1 MPYNLILNSSN
12 VIGSS
17 NTQFRYNFISGALTI
32 NEDSEM
38 CVSQIVLPYSFFNIN
53 GTYYNN
59 ATIRYQFPNSG
70 GLFDVY
76 NYTLP
81 NGFYQTSDINNA
93 LVQYMIS
100 QNQYFINSNTGN
112 NLYYIQ
118 ILTNTTY
125 YANQIICSPVP
136 TSLPSGYS
144 LPTAGFNYNSTSIAS
159 GHTGLPS
166 VGYTPK
172 LGFALTG
179 SCASILG
186 FTPNAYYPPSSQ
198 TTSYNVLSTKTPN
211 ATPINSIVI
220 RCDMANNACAMP
232 SDVIDSF
239 SPNVA
244 FGSNIVYTPT
254 YEKWISIQGGTYSGM
269 TIVFQDQ
276 NFNTIY
282 ANDSNVM
289 ISLLIRQGKEKPA
302 ISKTITP
309 NEILPFKTPNF
320 KNEL

>member
-12 VIGSS
+12 VISSS

-38 CVSQIVLPYSFFNIN
+38 SVSQIVMPYSFFNVN
-53 GTYYNN
+53 ATYYNN

-100 QNQYFINSNTGN
+100 QNQYFINTNTGN

-118 ILTNTTY
+118 IVTNTTY

-136 TSLPSGYS
+136 TTLPSGYS
-144 LPTAGFNYNSTSIAS
+144 LPSAGFNYNSTSIAS

-172 LGFALTG
+172 LGF
-179 SCASILG
+179 
-186 FTPNAYYPPSSQ
+186 TPNTYYPTSSQ
-198 TTSYNVLSTKTPN
+198 TTSYNVLSTTTPN

-232 SDVIDSF
+232 SDIIDSF
-239 SPNVA
+239 TPNVA

-254 YEKWISIQGGTYSGM
+254 YEKWISIQSGTYSAM

-309 NEILPFKTPNF
+309 NEILPFKPPNF
-320 KNEL
+320 KNESTF